1 MDFRC
6 FLIKGDTVE
15 RLSDCCQMQIE
26 EVRAD
31 EIVCDRYDWNTQK
44 HTSYTL
50 KEGEFRLVL
59 RALDSRYSNY

>member
-15 RLSDCCQMQIE
+15 RLSDGCQMKIE

-31 EIVCDRYDWNTQK
+31 EIVCDHYDWKLEK
-44 HTSYTL
+44 HISCTL
-50 KEGEFRLVL
+50 EEGEFLLML

>member
-15 RLSDCCQMQIE
+15 RLLDGCHMEIE
-26 EVRAD
+26 EVRAN
-31 EIVCDRYDWNTQK
+31 EIVCDHYSLKLEK
-44 HTSYTL
+44 HIHDTL

-59 RALDSRYSNY
+59 RAMDSRYSNY